1 MQATAPRLACKV
13 VVEAEVF
20 SPDKFDD
27 ETL

>member
-13 VVEAEVF
+13 AAEAEVF
-20 SPDKFDD
+20 SSDKFDD